1 MVEKEN
7 VKIAVIKCRFQ
18 QMREKEDVGKNALTV
33 EVLQFLEKCVAA
45 VVLDISNR
53 RYRNY

>member
-18 QMREKEDVGKNALTV
+18 QMREKEDAGKNVLTV
-33 EVLQFLEKCVAA
+33 EVLQFLMGFVAA
-45 VVLDISNR
+45 VARGIANTRFLK
-53 RYRNY
+53 Y

>member
-18 QMREKEDVGKNALTV
+18 QMREKEDAGKNALTV
-33 EVLQFLEKCVAA
+33 EALQFLMGFVAA
-45 VVLDISNR
+45 VARGIANTRFLK
-53 RYRNY
+53 Y